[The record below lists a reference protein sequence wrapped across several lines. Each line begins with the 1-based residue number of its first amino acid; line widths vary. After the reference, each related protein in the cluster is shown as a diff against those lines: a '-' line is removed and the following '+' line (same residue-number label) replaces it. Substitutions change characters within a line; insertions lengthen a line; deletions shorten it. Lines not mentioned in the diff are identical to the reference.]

1 MFALFVHAVLDLFG
15 HTVNNQHQASS
26 HACTTYVQGYQYNL
40 RALKEIYDKKKQKT
54 MVDKKSY
61 QLRSWFAFV

>member
-1 MFALFVHAVLDLFG
+1 MFVPLD
-15 HTVNNQHQASS
+15 
-26 HACTTYVQGYQYNL
+26 VQGYQYNL
-40 RALKEIYDKKKQKT
+40 RALKEIYDKKKKT

>member
-1 MFALFVHAVLDLFG
+1 MFVPLD
-15 HTVNNQHQASS
+15 
-26 HACTTYVQGYQYNL
+26 VQGYQYNL
-40 RALKEIYDKKKQKT
+40 RALKEIYENNP